1 MKSLRILLGFLF
13 GLLII
18 GAVAAAY
25 FRGLWIPNYPA
36 EKNFPIRGIDVS
48 RHQGTI
54 AWSNV
59 PRAQVHFVYIKA
71 TEGGDYR
78 DALFPENWQA
88 CRAAGLPRGAY
99 HFFTLKTPG
108 QQQAANFIA
117 AVPKEPDSLPPAID
131 LEFWGNSSV
140 RPAVPDFQ
148 RELHQFISIIRAHYG
163 REPVLYTAD
172 DFKDSY
178 LRDFPIPRLWIRSV
192 VTKPRL
198 PKGQDWLFWQF
209 SEHASI
215 PGIQGLVDQN
225 VFKGDETVFRALL
238 SEGN

>member
-1 MKSLRILLGFLF
+1 MKRPHLLFSFLF
-13 GLLII
+13 GLLIV
-18 GAVAAAY
+18 GVLAVAY
-25 FRGLWIPNYPA
+25 FRGFWIPNYPA
-36 EKNFPIRGIDVS
+36 EKNFPTRGIDVS

-54 AWSNV
+54 AWPVV
-59 PRAQVHFVYIKA
+59 PREQVHFVYIKA

-117 AVPKEPDSLPPAID
+117 TVPKEPDSLPPAID

-140 RPAVPDFQ
+140 RPAVADFQ
-148 RELHQFISIIRAHYG
+148 RELQQFISAIRTHYG

-178 LRDFPIPRLWIRSV
+178 LRDFPMPRLWIRSV
-192 VTKPRL
+192 VTTPML

-209 SEHASI
+209 SEKGPV

-225 VFKGDETVFRALL
+225 VFKGDEARFRALL
-238 SEGN
+238 RESN